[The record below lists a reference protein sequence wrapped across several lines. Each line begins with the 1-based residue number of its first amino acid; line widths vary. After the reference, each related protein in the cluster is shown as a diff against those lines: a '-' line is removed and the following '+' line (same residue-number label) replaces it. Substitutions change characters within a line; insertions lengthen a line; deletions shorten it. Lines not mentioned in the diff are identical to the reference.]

1 MGARGGYGFYEAV
14 DFTPTR
20 VQEGETFALVRAF
33 MAHHQ
38 GMTIVAIANALFDG
52 VMRER
57 FHAEPIIQATELLLQ
72 ERVPREV
79 AVDAALGAGGQVGA
93 ALRARPIP
101 RAGARSSRRIN
112 PFPRRCCSPTAAT
125 P

>member
-1 MGARGGYGFYEAV
+1 MGVRGSYGFYEAV
-14 DFTPTR
+14 DFTPAR
-20 VQEGETFALVRAF
+20 IQEGEDFALVRAY

-52 VMRER
+52 AMRAR

-79 AVDAALGAGGQVGA
+79 PSNAALGGRSPFRHASRRRGSHRRSQNRVRPSLPARDSA
-93 ALRARPIP
+93 ALQ
-101 RAGARSSRRIN
+101 
-112 PFPRRCCSPTAAT
+112 
-125 P
+125 